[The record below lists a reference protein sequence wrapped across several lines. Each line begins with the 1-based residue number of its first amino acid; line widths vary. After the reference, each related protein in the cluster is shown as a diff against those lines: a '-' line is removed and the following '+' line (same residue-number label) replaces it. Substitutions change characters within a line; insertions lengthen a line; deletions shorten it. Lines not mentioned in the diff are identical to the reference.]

1 MPRRLPV
8 RPAKILGNFFVLLV
22 LTIISF
28 VYYAYVI
35 VLWGPRMKGKYQHIF
50 LHFSEKYSK
59 ING

>member
-35 VLWGPRMKGKYQHIF
+35 VLWGPRMKGKYRRIF

>member
-22 LTIISF
+22 LAIIAF

-35 VLWGPRMKGKYQHIF
+35 VLWGPRMKGKYLLYLFAFF
-50 LHFSEKYSK
+50 LKN
-59 ING
+59 IQT

>member
-22 LTIISF
+22 LAIIAF

-35 VLWGPRMKGKYQHIF
+35 VLWGPRMKGKYLLILF
-50 LHFSEKYSK
+50 VFFNK
-59 ING
+59 